1 MTTVL
6 SVPILF
12 SSALLISLTSA
23 VLPLTLAETCT
34 VSPLPLT
41 GTVMAGAL
49 LLPPLL
55 PLLLPPPD
63 GAGVSL
69 GMARVS
75 V

>member
-49 LLPPLL
+49 LLPP
-55 PLLLPPPD
+55 PD

>member
-1 MTTVL
+1 MTTAL

-41 GTVMAGAL
+41 GTVNAGVL
-49 LLPPLL
+49 LLPP
-55 PLLLPPPD
+55 PLLLPPSD
-63 GAGVSL
+63 GTGVSL